1 MLYQSVKIPD
11 GGNIMSPYSKT
22 NFIESGANKKVTY
35 DDYLATYELALQS
48 DYEDF
53 REVMEYFDPLSD

>member
-1 MLYQSVKIPD
+1 
-11 GGNIMSPYSKT
+11 MSPYSKT